1 MEKIMGPIWIQRIM
15 KAQQKYQQVMKG
27 RYARLDPLNRLF
39 LVLGLFFFV
48 VRYWLPFSLGYLLF
62 FVFIALT
69 IARFSSKK
77 IYVRSNENQAYL
89 QKTVAIKSWFT
100 KMKNKMKRQPEQQA
114 SAAYTIFSC
123 PTCQLKQRAPKGKG
137 EIRVTCK
144 KCGTQFTTKV

>member
-1 MEKIMGPIWIQRIM
+1 MGPIWIQRIM

-48 VRYWLPFSLGYLLF
+48 VRYWLPLSLGYLLF

-89 QKTVAIKSWFT
+89 QK
-100 KMKNKMKRQPEQQA
+100 
-114 SAAYTIFSC
+114 
-123 PTCQLKQRAPKGKG
+123 QL
-137 EIRVTCK
+137 
-144 KCGTQFTTKV
+144 